1 MYNKSFI
8 QACIDGEATVF
19 EIENYIEY
27 WHENNID
34 VSLREFLGFSEYEY
48 IEWGKNSNSII
59 RDIIRCRV
67 EGIDFENYKKMTEA
81 DRIAARCYD
90 AEKVEQ
96 LKKEKNE

>member
-48 IEWGKNSNSII
+48 IEWGKR
-59 RDIIRCRV
+59 RDHGVYRKILYQISQ
-67 EGIDFENYKKMTEA
+67 TE
-81 DRIAARCYD
+81 
-90 AEKVEQ
+90 KLSLSVS
-96 LKKEKNE
+96 